1 VVVVDGI
8 VASAIGGAASGAAS
22 DAVLLLN
29 AKFYTW
35 WAEEKSVGK
44 NSSADNSN
52 LDSSND
58 SDAASIENQQT
69 MVKIVQFFSREL
81 EKVHHDHAAVVATLN
96 ASNDAANAAIGAKDV
111 QINTLINSHTAL
123 INSHAALIT
132 NNSALNAAL
141 ISNNT
146 ALNAALISN
155 NTALIDI
162 VKNNRP
168 GWFRRATTG
177 NARAPVGTTENPAED
192 T

>member
-111 QINTLINSHTAL
+111 QINTLINSH
-123 INSHAALIT
+123 AALIT

>member
-96 ASNDAANAAIGAKDV
+96 VSNDAANAAIGAKDA
-111 QINTLINSHTAL
+111 QINTLINS
-123 INSHAALIT
+123 
-132 NNSALNAAL
+132 
-141 ISNNT
+141 
-146 ALNAALISN
+146 NAALISN

-192 T
+192 A